1 MRILSAFIIVAS
13 LVAAG
18 CTTDPYTGEER
29 ISRTAIGAGVGALLG
44 AAAGG
49 NKHRAEGAVLG
60 AAIGGGTGYYMD
72 HQADKLREK
81 LKNTGVGVTRTAE
94 GITLNM
100 PGNISFPTDQA
111 SVLPDFYQVLS
122 SVAVV
127 LKEYKK
133 TRVDVSGYTDSTGSY
148 RHNQTLSEKRA
159 QSVADY
165 LVSQGTVRGR
175 YSVHGFADRYP
186 IADNST
192 PRGRAMNRRVEIEII
207 AM

>member
-60 AAIGGGTGYYMD
+60 AALGGGTGYYMD
-72 HQADKLREK
+72 NQADKLRAK
-81 LKNTGVGVTRTAE
+81 LENTGVGVTRTAD
-94 GITLNM
+94 GITLIM

-111 SVLPDFYQVLS
+111 SVLPDFYQVLA

-133 TRVDVSGYTDSTGSY
+133 TRVRYFVEDEFVV
-148 RHNQTLSEKRA
+148 EKL
-159 QSVADY
+159 Q
-165 LVSQGTVRGR
+165 
-175 YSVHGFADRYP
+175 P
-186 IADNST
+186 I
-192 PRGRAMNRRVEIEII
+192 G
-207 AM
+207 

>member
-1 MRILSAFIIVAS
+1 MRILSAFTIVAS
-13 LVAAG
+13 LMFTG

-72 HQADKLREK
+72 HQADQLREK

-94 GITLNM
+94 GITLIM

-111 SVLPDFYQVLS
+111 SVLPDFYPVLS
-122 SVAVV
+122 SVVVV

-133 TRVDVSGYTDSTGSY
+133 TRVDVSGHTDSTGSY
-148 RHNQTLSEKRA
+148 RHNQTLSERRA

-175 YSVHGFADRYP
+175 YSVIGYADRYP

-192 PRGRAMNRRVEIEII
+192 PRGRATNRRVEIDII